1 MLIWLKKTEHY
12 KKKII
17 FIYKNGKEILTSG
30 NFEIEQNKFYR
41 PITPIFGGGIHI
53 ENVLVSNKTSFDEK
67 NFKYFIGHLNNG
79 NKVKSL
85 NIMLP
90 KTTTFV
96 KGYHRQTKW
105 MYCLIK
111 DNNLL
116 EKHNTIWDKVSA
128 DMRKKNDGEPV
139 YNKNYL
145 KTNIKSHGNEVK
157 NFFDKKFIT

>member
-96 KGYHRQTKW
+96 KGYHGQTKW
-105 MYCLIK
+105 MYFLIK

-116 EKHNTIWDKVSA
+116 EKYNTIWDKVSA
-128 DMRKKNDGEPV
+128 DIRKKMI
-139 YNKNYL
+139 L
-145 KTNIKSHGNEVK
+145 SLSIIKIIWK
-157 NFFDKKFIT
+157 PT